1 MARSASY
8 WLSAAYRAN
17 PPELAQDESPAL
29 SLAAR
34 VRALRRRWS
43 ARFDRLARL
52 LARHFALD
60 VARRSDVA
68 LRRML
73 ERGGFAVEFKMTRA
87 MNDVLQATVKENVSL
102 IKSIPERYFAQVEG
116 AVMRSV
122 AAGRDLHSL
131 SEALQ
136 KQHGVTKRRAHLIS
150 RDQNNKAT
158 ADLARARYVELGIEN
173 ARWLHSAGGK
183 EPRPTHVRASRDR
196 VVFNIRE
203 GWYDPHEKKH
213 ILPGQLIN
221 CRCTMVP
228 VLEDVT

>member
-1 MARSASY
+1 
-8 WLSAAYRAN
+8 
-17 PPELAQDESPAL
+17 
-29 SLAAR
+29 
-34 VRALRRRWS
+34 
-43 ARFDRLARL
+43 
-52 LARHFALD
+52 
-60 VARRSDVA
+60 
-68 LRRML
+68 ML